1 MYGKPGD
8 TNLIFHVDFEVNI
21 YVRWTFAHDVLQQ
34 SLAAS
39 DFIVN
44 VLQMWIKSK
53 PKTLLQ
59 DRAKCNLCKYYSS
72 RDSVSAAYL
81 THLVMEE
88 LNALTDFIYQT
99 PRTHL
104 VFRPVSISEN
114 WRIFLKFSSPFSEFS
129 EAAAVFYCLGRS
141 DPNPVLC
148 FWRELLWMVC
158 FMLYELCNYLA
169 PPSAFPLA
177 RFCTVL
183 KSIRCWNANLLK
195 GSSE

>member
-88 LNALTDFIYQT
+88 LNALTDFYIKLRGHIWYFGPSPSQ
-99 PRTHL
+99 RTEESSLGFLLRSLSL
-104 VFRPVSISEN
+104 VKQQLYFIVS
-114 WRIFLKFSSPFSEFS
+114 
-129 EAAAVFYCLGRS
+129 A
-141 DPNPVLC
+141 DPIQIQSCVSGESCYGWCVLC
-148 FWRELLWMVC
+148 FMSYV
-158 FMLYELCNYLA
+158 
-169 PPSAFPLA
+169 
-177 RFCTVL
+177 
-183 KSIRCWNANLLK
+183 II
-195 GSSE
+195 